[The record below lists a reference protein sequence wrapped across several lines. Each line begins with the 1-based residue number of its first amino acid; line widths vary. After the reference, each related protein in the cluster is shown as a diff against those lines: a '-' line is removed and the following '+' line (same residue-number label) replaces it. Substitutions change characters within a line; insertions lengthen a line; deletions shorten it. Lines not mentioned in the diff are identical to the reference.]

1 MRLSTEGER
10 GLLPNKCPHG
20 DNKVI
25 SFCPVGAR
33 WSISIVLWP
42 VCFCPSRVQA
52 ILAYTAGY
60 PQSKILQTSLR
71 CSLQGQFTLVVI
83 TPKTNTGTVLIV
95 QVCVVNF
102 ANGRRFTKWTA
113 VRQRLRKL
121 ASLIILIMCPA
132 GINKLQDKHGLQKTN
147 SVSHWWLEYRLFCM
161 SLLVKYQLSPPIKY
175 RVIYRVVHTMQYP
188 RQGRYVVLLNVLRCQ
203 LTY

>member
-1 MRLSTEGER
+1 MFAVARLFTEGER

-42 VCFCPSRVQA
+42 VCLCPSRVQA

-60 PQSKILQTSLR
+60 PRSKILETSLPW
-71 CSLQGQFTLVVI
+71 QEQFALVII

-102 ANGRRFTKWTA
+102 ANGRCFTKWTA

-121 ASLIILIMCPA
+121 ASFIIICPA

-147 SVSHWWLEYRLFCM
+147 SVSHWSLEYRLFRM
-161 SLLVKYQLSPPIKY
+161 SLPGFEHSSINS
-175 RVIYRVVHTMQYP
+175 P
-188 RQGRYVVLLNVLRCQ
+188 RQSNTVLFIALCTPCNIPAKVGSV
-203 LTY
+203 T